1 MIIVNFDRNELCKK
15 AYGLWQYDYG
25 QVLRIQGL
33 NLPTA
38 VEMHF
43 SLTETGGE
51 AVTRIG
57 VTKDGVTDVTIP
69 DSLLEADGASQD
81 YQIYVF
87 IYLATPDSGETT
99 RRITLGVKSRPRPEV
114 FDTPGE
120 EELFEGA
127 VQAVN
132 DAAKRAEEAG
142 KEATAAAGEARE
154 SASQAGKHLADTQA
168 LAEQVEINADTVAQ
182 GAEKAK
188 ELLAQTQEVASNAVI
203 SAQAA
208 KQAEMAAREA
218 QTAAESAEDAAR
230 QYAAGT
236 EADRQEVAEK
246 KQSVTQMQS
255 NVARMQADVQADR
268 EAVEQTVSEFG
279 QTTQGAL
286 TAIGQAQNT
295 AVSAVQTEGQK
306 QATAV
311 QEAGAQAIDEIDT
324 AKTAAQAAVTAEGD
338 RQVVRVQEAA
348 AEIVADREQIQ
359 HNKADIATL
368 TDKTNTLAPGIA
380 LGARGKQIIISDAS
394 EQPFAGVKVYG
405 KSEQLVTTGAQLLN
419 PALYDKDKTVNGVT
433 FTKQAD
439 GSVIL
444 TGKSTGTSTFYLGE
458 YVDVLEDGKTYIYG
472 SGSPLGVIN
481 ITYNDGTSNGYLNVI
496 TVDKSRM
503 VSIKPYIQFSIEKP
517 APNNIRILPM
527 FNEGTVIKPWEPYT
541 GGKPSP
547 SMEYPQEI
555 LSAGDSGEI
564 NVNVLG
570 KNLADV
576 SRVTNATGA
585 DIFEKIQNGY
595 ILTSCGIVDRISYIP
610 CKLKKG
616 VKYTASF
623 DIKYSE
629 NVPGDVKVSFYLPE
643 TQQYT
648 IKTFIP
654 TADCTKIGLYFDDAY
669 TGKGYTAQI
678 TNLQVEIGSAATSYE
693 PYKPAQTL
701 TLKTPN
707 GLAGIP
713 TKGNGNYTD
722 ENGQQWIC
730 DTIEC
735 RDGIAEYVQ
744 RIGEIVVNSDA
755 HIAADFADYGALQE
769 NTVIG
774 RYFNESIKRETAI
787 LCKELQIIENW
798 SNDKESAGTVEKGID
813 FRLSRERIGL
823 GAETTN
829 EQNKTAILKFLET
842 TPLHFVVQLDTP
854 IRTPLTQ
861 EEIAAYKS
869 LHTYSSTTIV
879 TNDSN
884 AGMSLTYT
892 VDTKK
897 YIDKKIAA
905 ISAAMIGG

>member
-38 VEMHF
+38 AEIHF
-43 SLTETGGE
+43 ALQETGGE

-57 VTKDGVTDVTIP
+57 ITKDGVTDVTIP

-120 EELFEGA
+120 GELFEGA

-154 SASQAGKHLADTQA
+154 SASLAGKHLADTQA
-168 LAEQVEINADTVAQ
+168 LAEQVEINADVVAQ
-182 GAEKAK
+182 GK
-188 ELLAQTQEVASNAVI
+188 EEAARLLAQTQSAASNAAL
-203 SAQAA
+203 SAETAKQSETAA
-208 KQAEMAAREA
+208 KQA
-218 QTAAESAEDAAR
+218 QTAAETAEDAAR
-230 QYAAGT
+230 QYAAET
-236 EADRQEVAEK
+236 EAGRQEVEK
-246 KQSVTQMQS
+246 SKQSVAQIQS

-279 QTTQGAL
+279 QTAQDAL

-295 AVSAVQTEGQK
+295 AVSAVTEEGQK
-306 QATAV
+306 QATTV
-311 QEAGAQAIDEIDT
+311 QEAGTQAVNEVDT
-324 AKTAAQAAVTAEGD
+324 AKTAAVGAVTAEGD
-338 RQVVRVQEAA
+338 KQVGRVREAA

-359 HNKADIATL
+359 QNQADIATL
-368 TDKTNTLAPGIA
+368 TDKTNTLAPGIV
-380 LGARGKQIIISDAS
+380 LDARGKQMIISDAS

-527 FNEGTVIKPWEPYT
+527 FNEGTVIKPWEPYS

-547 SMEYPQEI
+547 NPEYPQKI
-555 LSAGDSGEI
+555 VSAGDNGSITVEVTGRNLIKPNSYGTYYELSLKA
-564 NVNVLG
+564 NTVVTLMTNG
-570 KNLADV
+570 KLSDGGNIKFVATDGSDV
-576 SRVTNATGA
+576 WFSIDKGQTRVCRSIRN
-585 DIFEKIQNGY
+585 K
-595 ILTSCGIVDRISYIP
+595 
-610 CKLKKG
+610 
-616 VKYTASF
+616 
-623 DIKYSE
+623 
-629 NVPGDVKVSFYLPE
+629 DVKGFYDLLSMSAGLE
-643 TQQYT
+643 YMFAVGN
-648 IKTFIP
+648 IKT
-654 TADCTKIGLYFDDAY
+654 Y
-669 TGKGYTAQI
+669 T
-678 TNLQVEIGSAATSYE
+678 
-693 PYKPAQTL
+693 PYVDPQSL
-701 TLKTPN
+701 TLATPN
-707 GLAGIP
+707 GLPGIP
-713 TKGNGNYTD
+713 VKSGGNYTD
-722 ENGQQWIC
+722 SAGQQWVC
-730 DTIEC
+730 DEIDLSEEERVRRIDIFERVTFTIHPNYEVEGSQLF
-735 RDGIAEYVQ
+735 RSDIKINDDELSGIQLPCMCNKMMKAPTVLIENKTGFYAAYGRIFARIKDVSDADTFNQMMADNVFLVQ
-744 RIGEIVVNSDA
+744 RPDPIV
-755 HIAADFADYGALQE
+755 
-769 NTVIG
+769 
-774 RYFNESIKRETAI
+774 
-787 LCKELQIIENW
+787 
-798 SNDKESAGTVEKGID
+798 
-813 FRLSRERIGL
+813 
-823 GAETTN
+823 
-829 EQNKTAILKFLET
+829 
-842 TPLHFVVQLDTP
+842 TPLSP
-854 IRTPLTQ
+854 

-884 AGMSLTYT
+884 AGMSLTYIA
-892 VDTKK
+892 DTQR

>member
-1 MIIVNFDRNELCKK
+1 MIIVNFENNEEYKK

-33 NLPTA
+33 DLPTA

-154 SASQAGKHLADTQA
+154 SASQAEKHLADTQA

-218 QTAAESAEDAAR
+218 KTAAESAEDAAR

-279 QTTQGAL
+279 QTAQDAL

-295 AVSAVQTEGQK
+295 AVSAVTEEGQK
-306 QATAV
+306 QATTV
-311 QEAGAQAIDEIDT
+311 QEAGTQAVNEVDT
-324 AKTAAQAAVTAEGD
+324 AKTAAVGAVTAEGD
-338 RQVVRVQEAA
+338 KQVGRVREAA

-359 HNKADIATL
+359 QNQADIATL
-368 TDKTNTLAPGIA
+368 TDKTNTLAPGIV
-380 LGARGKQIIISDAS
+380 LDARGKQIIISDAS
-394 EQPFAGVKVYG
+394 EQPFVGLNVYG
-405 KSEQLVTTGAQLLN
+405 KSTQVKTTGVNLANGMDNVYKKEQSGQQKPNYCYCWGYSLGGGPLILDKPLKAGTYTFSFYSDTPASVYLAKAPYVTGQFIQYSVNQKVTGDIKNGLQRYFCPFQLTDERDLIGIYSEGYTTCFGGMIN
-419 PALYDKDKTVNGVT
+419 FGDK
-433 FTKQAD
+433 
-439 GSVIL
+439 
-444 TGKSTGTSTFYLGE
+444 
-458 YVDVLEDGKTYIYG
+458 
-472 SGSPLGVIN
+472 PL
-481 ITYNDGTSNGYLNVI
+481 
-496 TVDKSRM
+496 
-503 VSIKPYIQFSIEKP
+503 PY
-517 APNNIRILPM
+517 
-527 FNEGTVIKPWEPYT
+527 EPYT

-547 SMEYPQEI
+547 SPEYPQKI
-555 LSAGDSGEI
+555 VSAGD
-564 NVNVLG
+564 NG
-570 KNLADV
+570 KIEVEVFGTNICPVSSETTNFMTFTKVYPGVPYSICAKQSIPTMLNIMIVEENDTSAKNPIEVFNNLQFV
-576 SRVTNATGA
+576 
-585 DIFEKIQNGY
+585 
-595 ILTSCGIVDRISYIP
+595 
-610 CKLKKG
+610 KG
-616 VKYTASF
+616 VITFEPTKTGYVYVNSHKETE
-623 DIKYSE
+623 YSGVCIYAGTLLE
-629 NVPGDVKVSFYLPE
+629 Y
-643 TQQYT
+643 Q
-648 IKTFIP
+648 
-654 TADCTKIGLYFDDAY
+654 
-669 TGKGYTAQI
+669 
-678 TNLQVEIGSAATSYE
+678 YE

-701 TLKTPN
+701 TLQTPD
-707 GLAGIP
+707 GLPGIP
-713 TKGNGNYTD
+713 VKSGGNYTD
-722 ENGQQWIC
+722 SAGQQWVC
-730 DTIEC
+730 DEIDLSRGERVRRIDIFERVTFTIHPNYEVEGSQLF
-735 RDGIAEYVQ
+735 RSGIKINDDELSGIQLPCMCNKMMKAPTVLIENKTGFYAAYGRIFARIKDVSDADTFNQMMADNVFLVQ
-744 RIGEIVVNSDA
+744 RPDP
-755 HIAADFADYGALQE
+755 
-769 NTVIG
+769 
-774 RYFNESIKRETAI
+774 
-787 LCKELQIIENW
+787 II
-798 SNDKESAGTVEKGID
+798 
-813 FRLSRERIGL
+813 
-823 GAETTN
+823 
-829 EQNKTAILKFLET
+829 
-842 TPLHFVVQLDTP
+842 TPLSP
-854 IRTPLTQ
+854 

-869 LHTYSSTTIV
+869 LQLYSPNTII
-879 TNDSN
+879 TND
-884 AGMSLTYT
+884 AGCEMSLTYT

-897 YIDKKIAA
+897 YVDKKIAA

>member
-1 MIIVNFDRNELCKK
+1 MIIVNFDKNELCKK

-33 NLPTA
+33 DLPTA

-57 VTKDGVTDVTIP
+57 ITKDGVTDVTIP

-114 FDTPGE
+114 FNTPGE

-142 KEATAAAGEARE
+142 KEATAAAGEAKE
-154 SASQAGKHLADTQA
+154 SASLAEKHLTDTQV
-168 LAEQVEINADTVAQ
+168 LAEQVEINADVVAQ
-182 GAEKAK
+182 GK
-188 ELLAQTQEVASNAVI
+188 EEAARLLAQTQSAASNAAL
-203 SAQAA
+203 SAETAKQSETAA
-208 KQAEMAAREA
+208 KQA
-218 QTAAESAEDAAR
+218 QTAAETAEDTAR
-230 QYAAGT
+230 QYAEET
-236 EADRQEVAEK
+236 EADRQEVAES
-246 KQSVTQMQS
+246 KQSVTQMKS
-255 NVARMQADVQADR
+255 DISRMQADVQANR

-279 QTTQGAL
+279 QTAENAL
-286 TAIGQAQNT
+286 EAVGQAQST

-338 RQVVRVQEAA
+338 KQVVRVQEAA

-368 TDKTNTLAPGIA
+368 TDKTNTLAPGIV
-380 LGARGKQIIISDAS
+380 LGAKGGTIAVDDAA
-394 EQPFAGVKVYG
+394 ELPPQGLTVYG
-405 KSEQLVTTGAQLLN
+405 RSEQLVTTGAQLFDIDKMLN
-419 PALYDKDKTVNGVT
+419 KCLTKNDDGSYSITKVDESSRFSEKFPISLKAGTTIRFDADIISYNGTYNQKLQITTNGNALSVGHSITLTSDVT
-433 FTKQAD
+433 FIMIYQESRNAVGTYTKFKNAMISI
-439 GSVIL
+439 G
-444 TGKSTGTSTFYLGE
+444 
-458 YVDVLEDGKTYIYG
+458 
-472 SGSPLGVIN
+472 
-481 ITYNDGTSNGYLNVI
+481 
-496 TVDKSRM
+496 DKK
-503 VSIKPYIQFSIEKP
+503 IPF
-517 APNNIRILPM
+517 
-527 FNEGTVIKPWEPYT
+527 EPYT
-541 GGKPSP
+541 GGNPSP

-555 LSAGDSGEI
+555 ANAGDNGNIKVEVTGRNLFPLIEDNIVKNSPLTATI
-564 NVNVLG
+564 NSDGSISIYGTPLKRYESVFTTQLIDFHPGTYYLG
-570 KNLADV
+570 
-576 SRVTNATGA
+576 GG
-585 DIFEKIQNGY
+585 IFEKGKLIVQLNIARNDDSVEY
-595 ILTSCGIVDRISYIP
+595 ISNKSFE
-610 CKLKKG
+610 LKKDD
-616 VKYTASF
+616 KKRSLS
-623 DIKYSE
+623 IQYSNAELIPVNQIIYPLLVYGAE
-629 NVPGDVKVSFYLPE
+629 NVPF
-643 TQQYT
+643 
-648 IKTFIP
+648 
-654 TADCTKIGLYFDDAY
+654 
-669 TGKGYTAQI
+669 
-678 TNLQVEIGSAATSYE
+678 E

-744 RIGEIVVNSDA
+744 RIEEIVVNSDA
-755 HIAADFADYGALQE
+755 HIAADLADYGALQE

-774 RYFNESIKRETAI
+774 RYFNESIKKETAI

-861 EEIAAYKS
+861 EEMAAYKA
-869 LHTYSSTTIV
+869 LHTYSPNTTV
-879 TNDSN
+879 VND
-884 AGMSLTYT
+884 AGCGMSLTYIA
-892 VDTKK
+892 DTQR

>member
-1 MIIVNFDRNELCKK
+1 MIIVNFENNEEYKK

-33 NLPTA
+33 DLPTA

-57 VTKDGVTDVTIP
+57 ITKDGVTDVTIP

-142 KEATAAAGEARE
+142 KEAIAAAGEARE

-188 ELLAQTQEVASNAVI
+188 ELLDQTQEVASNAVI
-203 SAQAA
+203 SAQTA
-208 KQAEMAAREA
+208 KQSETAAREA

-236 EADRQEVAEK
+236 EADRQEVAEN
-246 KQSVTQMQS
+246 KQSVAQIQS

-279 QTTQGAL
+279 QTAQDAL

-295 AVSAVQTEGQK
+295 AVSAVTEEGQK
-306 QATAV
+306 QATTV
-311 QEAGAQAIDEIDT
+311 QEAGTQAVNEVDT
-324 AKTAAQAAVTAEGD
+324 AKTAAVGAVTAEGD
-338 RQVVRVQEAA
+338 KQVGRVREAA

-359 HNKADIATL
+359 QNQADIATL
-368 TDKTNTLAPGIA
+368 TDKTNTLAPGIV
-380 LGARGKQIIISDAS
+380 LDARGKQIIISDAS
-394 EQPFAGVKVYG
+394 EQPFVGLNVYG
-405 KSEQLVTTGAQLLN
+405 KSTQVKTTGVNLANGMDNVYKKEQSGQQKPNYCYCWGYSLGGGPLILDKPLKAGTYTFSFYSDTAASVYLAKAPYVTGQFIQYSVNQKVTGDIKNGLQRYFCPFQLTDERDLIGIYSEGYTTCFGGMIN
-419 PALYDKDKTVNGVT
+419 FGDK
-433 FTKQAD
+433 
-439 GSVIL
+439 
-444 TGKSTGTSTFYLGE
+444 
-458 YVDVLEDGKTYIYG
+458 
-472 SGSPLGVIN
+472 PL
-481 ITYNDGTSNGYLNVI
+481 
-496 TVDKSRM
+496 
-503 VSIKPYIQFSIEKP
+503 PY
-517 APNNIRILPM
+517 
-527 FNEGTVIKPWEPYT
+527 EPYT

-547 SMEYPQEI
+547 SPEYPQKI
-555 LSAGDSGEI
+555 VSAGDNGSITVEVTGRNLIKPNSYGTYYELPLKA
-564 NVNVLG
+564 NTVVTLMTNG
-570 KNLADV
+570 KLSDGGNIKFVATDGSDV
-576 SRVTNATGA
+576 WFSIDKGQTRVCRSIGN
-585 DIFEKIQNGY
+585 K
-595 ILTSCGIVDRISYIP
+595 
-610 CKLKKG
+610 
-616 VKYTASF
+616 
-623 DIKYSE
+623 
-629 NVPGDVKVSFYLPE
+629 DVKGFYNLLSMSAGLE
-643 TQQYT
+643 YMFAVGN
-648 IKTFIP
+648 IKT
-654 TADCTKIGLYFDDAY
+654 Y
-669 TGKGYTAQI
+669 T
-678 TNLQVEIGSAATSYE
+678 
-693 PYKPAQTL
+693 PYVDPQSL
-701 TLKTPN
+701 TLATPN
-707 GLAGIP
+707 GLPGIP
-713 TKGNGNYTD
+713 VATGGNYVD
-722 ENGQQWIC
+722 ETGQQWIC
-730 DTIEC
+730 DEIDYEN
-735 RDGIAEYVQ
+735 RERIQ
-744 RIGEIVVNSDA
+744 RIGEYVFDGSESWQTWGVNNETEGITGFYWHHLDKIISNKQEVLNTHSTFRPGAYGGKAEGTFEHIEGKKEEHYLGWSVRNEYLDDVTSDS
-755 HIAADFADYGALQE
+755 AAVQSFKKL
-769 NTVIG
+769 
-774 RYFNESIKRETAI
+774 
-787 LCKELQIIENW
+787 
-798 SNDKESAGTVEKGID
+798 
-813 FRLSRERIGL
+813 L
-823 GAETTN
+823 GEINAKMLYVQAE
-829 EQNKTAILKFLET
+829 
-842 TPLHFVVQLDTP
+842 P
-854 IRTPLTQ
+854 IRISLSP

-897 YIDKKIAA
+897 YVDKKIAA

>member
-1 MIIVNFDRNELCKK
+1 MIIVNFENNEEYKK

-33 NLPTA
+33 DLPTA

-57 VTKDGVTDVTIP
+57 ITKDGVTDVTIP

-154 SASQAGKHLADTQA
+154 SASQAGKYLTDTQV
-168 LAEQVEINADTVAQ
+168 LAEQVEINADAVAQ
-182 GAEKAK
+182 GTEAAR

-279 QTTQGAL
+279 QTTQDAL
-286 TAIGQAQNT
+286 TALGQAQNT
-295 AVSAVQTEGQK
+295 AVSAVTEEGQR
-306 QATAV
+306 QATTV
-311 QEAGAQAIDEIDT
+311 QETGAQAIDEIDT
-324 AKTAAQAAVTAEGD
+324 AKTAAVGAVASEGD
-338 RQVVRVQEAA
+338 KQVVRVQEAA

-380 LGARGKQIIISDAS
+380 LGAKGGTIAVDDAA
-394 EQPFAGVKVYG
+394 ELPPQGLTVYG
-405 KSEQLVTTGAQLLN
+405 RSEQLVTTGANLFDYNIIQNDTSKGITVEYISEEQCFLINGTSEFSVSPSLTYLDI
-419 PALYDKDKTVNGVT
+419 PVDESDRTYSAKTYVLS
-433 FTKQAD
+433 
-439 GSVIL
+439 GSVTVPKGGYAIAYFGASDEL
-444 TGKSTGTSTFYLGE
+444 NKRNNWLSVELSDDNSSFKTIECNYKYISAFWFYFTAGVVCNNLK
-458 YVDVLEDGKTYIYG
+458 VRVQLSKG
-472 SGSPLGVIN
+472 SKEL
-481 ITYNDGTSNGYLNVI
+481 
-496 TVDKSRM
+496 
-503 VSIKPYIQFSIEKP
+503 
-517 APNNIRILPM
+517 
-527 FNEGTVIKPWEPYT
+527 PWEPYT

-547 SMEYPQEI
+547 SMEYPQEVV
-555 LSAGDSGEI
+555 SAGD
-564 NVNVLG
+564 NG
-570 KNLADV
+570 KIEVEVFGANICPV
-576 SRVTNATGA
+576 SSETTNFMT
-585 DIFEKIQNGY
+585 FTKVY
-595 ILTSCGIVDRISYIP
+595 P
-610 CKLKKG
+610 G
-616 VKYTASF
+616 VP
-623 DIKYSE
+623 YSICA
-629 NVPGDVKVSFYLPE
+629 KQS
-643 TQQYT
+643 
-648 IKTFIP
+648 IP
-654 TADCTKIGLYFDDAY
+654 TALNIMIVEENDTFAKNPIEVFNTLQFVKGVITFEPTK
-669 TGKGYTAQI
+669 TGYVYVNSYKETEYSGVCIYAGTLLEYQ
-678 TNLQVEIGSAATSYE
+678 YE

-707 GLAGIP
+707 GLPGIP
-713 TKGNGNYTD
+713 VKSGGNYTD
-722 ENGQQWIC
+722 STGQRWVC
-730 DTIEC
+730 DEIDLSEGE
-735 RDGIAEYVQ
+735 RVQ
-744 RIGEIVVNSDA
+744 RIKAVNAKDLDWRLDPTGNIKRFSVNNISDIRKNGTLMSNRFVRANYAQADNTCSNEEDGKLRVVVNSTIDTV
-755 HIAADFADYGALQE
+755 DKVKQLFAE
-769 NTVIG
+769 NDTVFH
-774 RYFNESIKRETAI
+774 Y
-787 LCKELQIIENW
+787 EL
-798 SNDKESAGTVEKGID
+798 T
-813 FRLSRERIGL
+813 
-823 GAETTN
+823 
-829 EQNKTAILKFLET
+829 
-842 TPLHFVVQLDTP
+842 TP
-854 IRTPLTQ
+854 IRTPLSP
-861 EEIAAYKS
+861 EEIASYKA
-869 LHTYSSTTIV
+869 LHTYAPNTTII
-879 TNDSN
+879 ND
-884 AGMSLTYT
+884 AGCGMSLTYIA
-892 VDTKK
+892 DTQR

>member
-38 VEMHF
+38 AEIHF
-43 SLTETGGE
+43 ALQETGGE

-69 DSLLEADGASQD
+69 DSLLEADGTSQD

-87 IYLATPDSGETT
+87 VYLTTPDSGETT
-99 RRITLGVKSRPRPEV
+99 RKITLGVKSRPRPEA
-114 FDTPGE
+114 FEAPGDG
-120 EELFEGA
+120 ELFKEA
-127 VQAVN
+127 IQAVN
-132 DAAKRAEEAG
+132 DAAKRAEDAG

-154 SASQAGKHLADTQA
+154 SASQAGKYLTDTQV

-279 QTTQGAL
+279 QTAENAL
-286 TAIGQAQNT
+286 EAVGQAQNT

-306 QATAV
+306 QATTV
-311 QEAGAQAIDEIDT
+311 QEAGTQAVNEVDT
-324 AKTAAQAAVTAEGD
+324 AKTAAVGAVTAEGD
-338 RQVVRVQEAA
+338 KQVVRVQEAA

-368 TDKTNTLAPGIA
+368 TDKTNTLAPGIV
-380 LGARGKQIIISDAS
+380 LGAKGGTIAVDDAA
-394 EQPFAGVKVYG
+394 ELPPQGLTVYG
-405 KSEQLVTTGAQLLN
+405 RSEQLVTTGAQLLN

-444 TGKSTGTSTFYLGE
+444 TGKLTGTSTFYLGE

-547 SMEYPQEI
+547 SMEYPQEVV
-555 LSAGDSGEI
+555 SAGD
-564 NVNVLG
+564 NG
-570 KNLADV
+570 KIEVEVFGTNICPV
-576 SRVTNATGA
+576 SSETTNFMT
-585 DIFEKIQNGY
+585 FTKVY
-595 ILTSCGIVDRISYIP
+595 P
-610 CKLKKG
+610 G
-616 VKYTASF
+616 VP
-623 DIKYSE
+623 YSICA
-629 NVPGDVKVSFYLPE
+629 KQS
-643 TQQYT
+643 
-648 IKTFIP
+648 IP
-654 TADCTKIGLYFDDAY
+654 TALNIMIVEENDTFAQNPIEVFNALQFVKGVITFEPTK
-669 TGKGYTAQI
+669 TGYVYVNSYKETEYSGVCIYAGTLLEYQ
-678 TNLQVEIGSAATSYE
+678 YE
-693 PYKPAQTL
+693 PYKQPQTL

-707 GLAGIP
+707 GLPGIP
-713 TKGNGNYTD
+713 VKSGGNYTD
-722 ENGQQWIC
+722 SAGQQWVC
-730 DTIEC
+730 DEIDLSEEERVRRIDIFERVTFTIHPNYEVEGSQLF
-735 RDGIAEYVQ
+735 RSDIKINDDELSGIQLPCMCNKMMKAPTVLIENKTGFYAAYGRIFARIKDVSDADTFNQMMADNVFLVQ
-744 RIGEIVVNSDA
+744 RPDPIV
-755 HIAADFADYGALQE
+755 
-769 NTVIG
+769 
-774 RYFNESIKRETAI
+774 
-787 LCKELQIIENW
+787 
-798 SNDKESAGTVEKGID
+798 
-813 FRLSRERIGL
+813 
-823 GAETTN
+823 
-829 EQNKTAILKFLET
+829 
-842 TPLHFVVQLDTP
+842 TPLSP
-854 IRTPLTQ
+854 

-869 LHTYSSTTIV
+869 LQLYSPNTTV
-879 TNDSN
+879 VND
-884 AGMSLTYT
+884 AGCGMSLTYIA
-892 VDTKK
+892 DTQR

>member
-1 MIIVNFDRNELCKK
+1 MIIVNFENNEEYKK

-33 NLPTA
+33 DLPTA

-57 VTKDGVTDVTIP
+57 ITKDGVTDVTIP

-142 KEATAAAGEARE
+142 KEATAAAGEAKE
-154 SASQAGKHLADTQA
+154 SASLAGKHLADTQA
-168 LAEQVEINADTVAQ
+168 LAEQVEINADTVTQ
-182 GAEKAK
+182 GTETAR
-188 ELLAQTQEVASNAVI
+188 ELLAQTQKAASNAVV
-203 SAQAA
+203 SAEMA
-208 KQAEMAAREA
+208 KQSETAAREA
-218 QTAAESAEDAAR
+218 QTAAETAEDTAR
-230 QYAAGT
+230 QYAEET
-236 EADRQEVAEK
+236 EADRQEVAK
-246 KQSVTQMQS
+246 SKQSVEQMQ
-255 NVARMQADVQADR
+255 NDVAKMQADVRADK

-279 QTTQGAL
+279 TAAQDAL

-311 QEAGAQAIDEIDT
+311 HEAGAQAIDEIDT
-324 AKTAAQAAVTAEGD
+324 AKTAAVGAVASEGD
-338 RQVVRVQEAA
+338 KQVVRVQEAA

-368 TDKTNTLAPGIA
+368 TDKTNTLAPGIV
-380 LGARGKQIIISDAS
+380 LGTKGGTIAVSNAS
-394 EQPFAGVKVYG
+394 EQPLVGLTVYG
-405 KSEQLVTTGAQLLN
+405 KSIQASEPSVEHPQEVVSAGDNGKIEVEVFGTNICPVSSETTN
-419 PALYDKDKTVNGVT
+419 FMT
-433 FTKQAD
+433 FTKVYPGVPYSICAKQSIPTVLNIMIVEEND
-439 GSVIL
+439 
-444 TGKSTGTSTFYLGE
+444 TSAKNPIEVFNNLQF
-458 YVDVLEDGKTYIYG
+458 VK
-472 SGSPLGVIN
+472 GVITFEPTKTGYVYVN
-481 ITYNDGTSNGYLNVI
+481 SHKETEYSGVCIYAGTL
-496 TVDKSRM
+496 
-503 VSIKPYIQFSIEKP
+503 
-517 APNNIRILPM
+517 L
-527 FNEGTVIKPWEPYT
+527 
-541 GGKPSP
+541 
-547 SMEYPQEI
+547 EYQ
-555 LSAGDSGEI
+555 
-564 NVNVLG
+564 
-570 KNLADV
+570 
-576 SRVTNATGA
+576 
-585 DIFEKIQNGY
+585 
-595 ILTSCGIVDRISYIP
+595 
-610 CKLKKG
+610 
-616 VKYTASF
+616 
-623 DIKYSE
+623 
-629 NVPGDVKVSFYLPE
+629 
-643 TQQYT
+643 
-648 IKTFIP
+648 
-654 TADCTKIGLYFDDAY
+654 
-669 TGKGYTAQI
+669 
-678 TNLQVEIGSAATSYE
+678 YE

-755 HIAADFADYGALQE
+755 HIAADLADYGALQE

-774 RYFNESIKRETAI
+774 RYFNESIKKETAI

-798 SNDKESAGTVEKGID
+798 SNDKESARTVEKGID

-823 GAETTN
+823 GTETTN

-861 EEIAAYKS
+861 EEMAAYKA
-869 LHTYSSTTIV
+869 LHTYSPNTTV
-879 TNDSN
+879 VND
-884 AGMSLTYT
+884 AGCGMSLTYIA
-892 VDTKK
+892 DTQR

>member
-38 VEMHF
+38 AEIHF
-43 SLTETGGE
+43 ALQETGGE

-69 DSLLEADGASQD
+69 DSLLEADGTSQD

-87 IYLATPDSGETT
+87 VYLTTPDSGETT
-99 RRITLGVKSRPRPEV
+99 RKITLGVKSRPRPEA
-114 FDTPGE
+114 FEAPGDG
-120 EELFEGA
+120 ELFKEA
-127 VQAVN
+127 IQAVN
-132 DAAKRAEEAG
+132 DAAKRAEDAG

-154 SASQAGKHLADTQA
+154 SASQAGKYLTDTQV

-279 QTTQGAL
+279 QTAENAL
-286 TAIGQAQNT
+286 EAVGQAQNT

-306 QATAV
+306 QATTV
-311 QEAGAQAIDEIDT
+311 QEAGTQAVNEVDT
-324 AKTAAQAAVTAEGD
+324 AKTAAQAAVTTEGD
-338 RQVVRVQEAA
+338 KQVVRVQEAA

-368 TDKTNTLAPGIA
+368 TDKTNTLAPGIV
-380 LGARGKQIIISDAS
+380 LGAKGGTIAVDDAA
-394 EQPFAGVKVYG
+394 ELPPQGLTVYG
-405 KSEQLVTTGAQLLN
+405 RSEQLVTTGAQLLN
-419 PALYDKDKTVNGVT
+419 SALYDKDKTVNGVT

-444 TGKSTGTSTFYLGE
+444 TGKLTGTSTFYLGE

-547 SMEYPQEI
+547 SMEYPQEVV
-555 LSAGDSGEI
+555 SAGD
-564 NVNVLG
+564 NG
-570 KNLADV
+570 KIEVEVFGTNICPV
-576 SRVTNATGA
+576 SSETTNFMT
-585 DIFEKIQNGY
+585 FTKVY
-595 ILTSCGIVDRISYIP
+595 P
-610 CKLKKG
+610 G
-616 VKYTASF
+616 VP
-623 DIKYSE
+623 YSICA
-629 NVPGDVKVSFYLPE
+629 KQS
-643 TQQYT
+643 
-648 IKTFIP
+648 IP
-654 TADCTKIGLYFDDAY
+654 TALNIMIVEENDTFAQNPIEVFNALQFVKGVITFEPTK
-669 TGKGYTAQI
+669 TGYVYVNSYKETEYSGVCIYAGTLLEYQ
-678 TNLQVEIGSAATSYE
+678 YE
-693 PYKPAQTL
+693 PYKQPQTL

-707 GLAGIP
+707 GLPGIP
-713 TKGNGNYTD
+713 VKSGGNYTD
-722 ENGQQWIC
+722 SAGQQWVC
-730 DTIEC
+730 DEIDLSEEERVRRIDIFERVTFTIHPNYEVEGSQLF
-735 RDGIAEYVQ
+735 RSDIKINDDELSGIQLPCMCNKMMKAPTVLIENKTGFYAAYGRIFARIKDVSDADTFNQMMADNVFLVQ
-744 RIGEIVVNSDA
+744 RPDPIV
-755 HIAADFADYGALQE
+755 
-769 NTVIG
+769 
-774 RYFNESIKRETAI
+774 
-787 LCKELQIIENW
+787 
-798 SNDKESAGTVEKGID
+798 
-813 FRLSRERIGL
+813 
-823 GAETTN
+823 
-829 EQNKTAILKFLET
+829 
-842 TPLHFVVQLDTP
+842 TPLSP
-854 IRTPLTQ
+854 

-869 LHTYSSTTIV
+869 LQLYSPNTTV
-879 TNDSN
+879 VND
-884 AGMSLTYT
+884 AGCGMSLTYIA
-892 VDTKK
+892 DTQR

>member
-1 MIIVNFDRNELCKK
+1 MIIVNFDKNELCKK

-33 NLPTA
+33 DLPTA

-57 VTKDGVTDVTIP
+57 ITKDGVTDVAIP
-69 DSLLEADGASQD
+69 DSLLEADGTSQD

-188 ELLAQTQEVASNAVI
+188 ELLAQTQEVASNAII

-279 QTTQGAL
+279 QTTQDAL
-286 TAIGQAQNT
+286 TALGQAQNT
-295 AVSAVQTEGQK
+295 AVSAVTEEGQR
-306 QATAV
+306 QATTV
-311 QEAGAQAIDEIDT
+311 QETGAQAVSEVDT
-324 AKTAAQAAVTAEGD
+324 AKTAAVGAVTAEGD
-338 RQVVRVQEAA
+338 KQVGRVQEAA

-359 HNKADIATL
+359 QNKTDIATL
-368 TDKTNTLAPGIA
+368 TDKTNTLAPGIV
-380 LGARGKQIIISDAS
+380 LDARGKQIIISDAS
-394 EQPFAGVKVYG
+394 EQPFVGLKVYG
-405 KSEQLVTTGAQLLN
+405 KSEQFTTDGAQLLN

-444 TGKSTGTSTFYLGE
+444 TGKLTGTSTFYLGE
-458 YVDVLEDGKTYIYG
+458 YVDVLEDGKTYIYR

-503 VSIKPYIQFSIEKP
+503 TSIKPYIQFNIEKP
-517 APNNIRILPM
+517 PTNNMRILPM
-527 FNEGTVIKPWEPYT
+527 FNEGTVIKPWEPYS

-547 SMEYPQEI
+547 SMEYPQEVV
-555 LSAGDSGEI
+555 SAGD
-564 NVNVLG
+564 NG
-570 KNLADV
+570 KIEVEVFGTNICPV
-576 SRVTNATGA
+576 SSETTNFMT
-585 DIFEKIQNGY
+585 FTKVY
-595 ILTSCGIVDRISYIP
+595 P
-610 CKLKKG
+610 G
-616 VKYTASF
+616 VP
-623 DIKYSE
+623 YSICA
-629 NVPGDVKVSFYLPE
+629 KQS
-643 TQQYT
+643 
-648 IKTFIP
+648 IP
-654 TADCTKIGLYFDDAY
+654 TALNIMIVEENDTFAKNPIEVFNTLQFVKGVITFEPTK
-669 TGKGYTAQI
+669 TGYVYVNSHKETEYSGVCIYAGTLLEYQ
-678 TNLQVEIGSAATSYE
+678 YE

-707 GLAGIP
+707 GLPGIP
-713 TKGNGNYTD
+713 VKSGGNYTD
-722 ENGQQWIC
+722 SKGQRWVC
-730 DTIEC
+730 DEIDLSEGE
-735 RDGIAEYVQ
+735 RVQ
-744 RIGEIVVNSDA
+744 RIKAVNAKDLDWRLDPTGNIKRFSVNNISDIRKNGTLMSNRFVRANYAQADNTCSNEEDGKLRVVVNSTIDTV
-755 HIAADFADYGALQE
+755 DKVKQLFAE
-769 NTVIG
+769 NDTVFH
-774 RYFNESIKRETAI
+774 Y
-787 LCKELQIIENW
+787 EL
-798 SNDKESAGTVEKGID
+798 T
-813 FRLSRERIGL
+813 
-823 GAETTN
+823 
-829 EQNKTAILKFLET
+829 
-842 TPLHFVVQLDTP
+842 TP
-854 IRTPLTQ
+854 IRTPLSP
-861 EEIAAYKS
+861 EEIASYKA
-869 LHTYSSTTIV
+869 LHTYAPNTTII
-879 TNDSN
+879 ND
-884 AGMSLTYT
+884 AGCGMSLTYIA
-892 VDTKK
+892 DTQR

>member
-1 MIIVNFDRNELCKK
+1 MITVNFDKNELCKK

-43 SLTETGGE
+43 SLSETGGE

-57 VTKDGVTDVTIP
+57 ITKDGVTDVTIP

-255 NVARMQADVQADR
+255 NVARMQADVRADK
-268 EAVEQTVSEFG
+268 EAVEQTVTGFG
-279 QTTQGAL
+279 AAAQTAL

-295 AVSAVQTEGQK
+295 AVSAVQAEGQK

-311 QEAGAQAIDEIDT
+311 QETGTQAIDEIDT
-324 AKTAAQAAVTAEGD
+324 AKTAAVGAVASEGD
-338 RQVVRVQEAA
+338 KQVVRVQEAA

-359 HNKADIATL
+359 HNKADITTL
-368 TDKTNTLAPGIA
+368 SDKTNTLAPGIV
-380 LGARGKQIIISDAS
+380 LGTKGGTITVSNAS
-394 EQPFAGVKVYG
+394 EQPLVGLTVYG
-405 KSEQLVTTGAQLLN
+405 KST
-419 PALYDKDKTVNGVT
+419 
-433 FTKQAD
+433 QASEP
-439 GSVIL
+439 SV
-444 TGKSTGTSTFYLGE
+444 E
-458 YVDVLEDGKTYIYG
+458 H
-472 SGSPLGVIN
+472 
-481 ITYNDGTSNGYLNVI
+481 
-496 TVDKSRM
+496 
-503 VSIKPYIQFSIEKP
+503 
-517 APNNIRILPM
+517 
-527 FNEGTVIKPWEPYT
+527 
-541 GGKPSP
+541 
-547 SMEYPQEI
+547 PQEI

-595 ILTSCGIVDRISYIP
+595 ILTSCGMVDRISYIP

-629 NVPGDVKVSFYLPE
+629 NVPDDVKVNFYLPE

-648 IKTFIP
+648 IKTFICI
-654 TADCTKIGLYFDDAY
+654 ADCTKVGLYFDDAY

-693 PYKPAQTL
+693 PYKQPQPL

-707 GLAGIP
+707 GLPGIP
-713 TKGNGNYTD
+713 VKSGGNYTD
-722 ENGQQWIC
+722 SKGQRWVC
-730 DTIEC
+730 DEIDLSEGE
-735 RDGIAEYVQ
+735 RVQ
-744 RIGEIVVNSDA
+744 RIKAVNAKDLDWRLDPTGNIKRFSVNNISDIRKNGTLMSNRFVRANYAQADNTCSNEEDGKLRVVVNSTIDTV
-755 HIAADFADYGALQE
+755 DKVKQLFAE
-769 NTVIG
+769 NDTVFH
-774 RYFNESIKRETAI
+774 Y
-787 LCKELQIIENW
+787 EL
-798 SNDKESAGTVEKGID
+798 T
-813 FRLSRERIGL
+813 
-823 GAETTN
+823 
-829 EQNKTAILKFLET
+829 
-842 TPLHFVVQLDTP
+842 TP
-854 IRTPLTQ
+854 IRTPLSP
-861 EEIAAYKS
+861 EEIASYKA
-869 LHTYSSTTIV
+869 LHTYAPNTTII
-879 TNDSN
+879 ND
-884 AGMSLTYT
+884 AGCGMSLTYIA
-892 VDTKK
+892 DTQR